1 MVNATSVINVTLNV
15 THIDDDE
22 RTFYNR
28 YMIVVLVIF
37 GFFWII
43 FFKKIFYW
51 FVRDVTGLMIW
62 YNVRELHRR
71 LLLQTSNDTHKVNGL
86 NAWGL
91 DTIEPLKKHENIYA
105 LLKKSDNGSLPNT
118 YYSYNNLDIVQP
130 QTVTIVP
137 THEGYKPVVESLQIY
152 EDNVIDTNLKDVE
165 GLKRRNVKSKF
176 DKKTQPK
183 KPSSSTHSNVDAS
196 ADPYYHDDSNYFRKD
211 VATFENT
218 RDEKINFN
226 DGSDDSSDEES
237 YDASKKRKN
246 KSSCARFF
254 DGKKRWLARVFACDQ
269 YRTKSKKKCCPC
281 MLNIYSAYNKK
292 TKTNKKTRRSDY
304 YERTVEDPNDE
315 LSNDVNDWK
324 RFWRGTFFIML
335 CDLVVVLSIG
345 LIVYGIYLSLDVEM
359 DKYFSAQNLAFI
371 LAAFKL
377 SELSGGLIGYISIIS
392 HCTIYRGDIVK
403 IIGTWTGIGG
413 SVSGVVIDVN
423 ISDVLL
429 FSNTP
434 FVSHFTKNM
443 ENTEKYKT
451 QQQQRIFTNVA
462 KPGLG
467 TSVRD
472 EDVASN
478 DDSRTSGS
486 NAVHTKRYFPMRAA
500 MSIPKMRGKIT
511 EEQLKSMAKEMGGRF
526 EKKKSDEEPRDPNVE
541 METIAYIRFDQTE
554 LDPIDNNASVQLY
567 RTIDDIE
574 IIRMNTNL
582 VHGSVISRKVGF
594 ETNAHIVFNS

>member
-1 MVNATSVINVTLNV
+1 
-15 THIDDDE
+15 
-22 RTFYNR
+22 
-28 YMIVVLVIF
+28 
-37 GFFWII
+37 
-43 FFKKIFYW
+43 
-51 FVRDVTGLMIW
+51 
-62 YNVRELHRR
+62 
-71 LLLQTSNDTHKVNGL
+71 
-86 NAWGL
+86 
-91 DTIEPLKKHENIYA
+91 
-105 LLKKSDNGSLPNT
+105 
-118 YYSYNNLDIVQP
+118 
-130 QTVTIVP
+130 
-137 THEGYKPVVESLQIY
+137 
-152 EDNVIDTNLKDVE
+152 
-165 GLKRRNVKSKF
+165 
-176 DKKTQPK
+176 
-183 KPSSSTHSNVDAS
+183 
-196 ADPYYHDDSNYFRKD
+196 
-211 VATFENT
+211 
-218 RDEKINFN
+218 
-226 DGSDDSSDEES
+226 
-237 YDASKKRKN
+237 
-246 KSSCARFF
+246 
-254 DGKKRWLARVFACDQ
+254 
-269 YRTKSKKKCCPC
+269 
-281 MLNIYSAYNKK
+281 
-292 TKTNKKTRRSDY
+292 
-304 YERTVEDPNDE
+304 
-315 LSNDVNDWK
+315 
-324 RFWRGTFFIML
+324 ML